1 MITLEIDQNLKEQVK
16 AQRLRNLQAQYF
28 EFQMNKVA
36 YEANGKIEEALQMD
50 RLMDETDISYNAISA
65 M

>member
-1 MITLEIDQNLKEQVK
+1 MEIDQNLKEQVK